1 MKYHKAN
8 WKYKLEETEDYQ
20 FPEPLEDEFTHHFL
34 ALDPKNELCG
44 GGFGIV
50 HGSGLFCVC
59 KTRVVVRNGYAWD
72 GPCGADHRHGEFDA
86 SFVGARCAVP
96 GDEGGDASGG
106 IPGTGR
112 FGILKDTERGW
123 YVVASPVVVVA
134 RGAAIGGRSR
144 ATAKWLA
151 WMG

>member
-20 FPEPLEDEFTHHFL
+20 FPEPLEDEFTHHLL

-72 GPCGADHRHGEFDA
+72 GPSGPTIDTENSMRASLVHDVLYQGMREGMLPAGFRERADSEF
-86 SFVGARCAVP
+86 SR
-96 GDEGGDASGG
+96 
-106 IPGTGR
+106 
-112 FGILKDTERGW
+112 ILKEDGMWWPRRWLWWLG
-123 YVVASPVVVVA
+123 VRLLGGGHA
-134 RGAAIGGRSR
+134 RPPSG
-144 ATAKWLA
+144 
-151 WMG
+151 